1 MKIKKIPYTAAKK
14 FLSTKL
20 IAMIILASF
29 VIVLAFL
36 GWFLYKDFYQT
47 ITQSQQII
55 VLRSEV
61 SPYTVDVDK
70 FNKALQ
76 SLEQKVDKN
85 SQLVNWPAVKNPFGI
100 NTGSNR
106 PTVPGI
112 D

>member
-1 MKIKKIPYTAAKK
+1 
-14 FLSTKL
+14 
-20 IAMIILASF
+20 MIILVAF
-29 VIVLAFL
+29 IIVLTFL

-61 SPYTVDVDK
+61 SPYTIDVEK

-85 SQLVNWPAVKNPFGI
+85 SQQVNWPAIKNPFGI

-106 PTVPGI
+106 PAVPGI